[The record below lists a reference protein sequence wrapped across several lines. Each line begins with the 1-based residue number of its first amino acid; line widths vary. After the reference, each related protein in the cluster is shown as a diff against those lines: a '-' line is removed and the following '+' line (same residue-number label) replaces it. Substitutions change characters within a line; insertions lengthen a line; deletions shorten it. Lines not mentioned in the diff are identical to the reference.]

1 MIVLAALVA
10 VNLADWAERSS
21 VEPIAVTVEFG
32 LNKIFVPADMIF
44 YSEFFSR
51 GPGVR
56 FNTKQGDVASVI
68 CVMVQAV
75 AELVQEL
82 KVWAFGFS
90 AVKDGVWGLKS
101 EALALFKEKLG
112 VIGFELFKQGVEI

>member
-1 MIVLAALVA
+1 MK
-10 VNLADWAERSS
+10 
-21 VEPIAVTVEFG
+21 PIAITVEFG

-44 YSEFFSR
+44 YSEFFGC
-51 GPGVR
+51 GPGIR
-56 FNTKQGDVASVI
+56 FDAKQGDVASVVCI
-68 CVMVQAV
+68 VIQVV

-82 KVWAFGFS
+82 KVWALGFS